1 MMIGRCGTLA
11 MAFACFGAA
20 FLDTGCVAIP
30 MGKETFTHTDTI
42 YETASS
48 PCRSDVVSVTPQCVQ
63 RGEVAIAKIGLEVQE
78 EYERYSHQETVTVHK
93 RKKLAVG
100 ILPGFASIAI
110 NPSDGILAP
119 EMELNPND
127 TKDIYQ
133 SRQRWLAAEFLMPF
147 SFGVLNGFTTF
158 CSLFCGHFEE
168 YETFPV
174 TREWAGPYWDRLQ
187 RFPKSDQ
194 AKIGMFGASTE
205 TARAVKRGSSLGLVG
220 VHKYFKLKIDPMQRS
235 VSVPAGTSTQ
245 CKSMAAIG
253 PYMTQFEI
261 PALGHKNWKQV
272 PRGDTQATFD
282 LPKVSRDCTVEAV
295 VTFQAAPTAS
305 GTPSD
310 LTRQALAKVANREWR
325 FDLVLKGTGTQPP
338 PRQPIVPIR
347 PQPPPKPLY
356 EIESIEPLGDGQY
369 VVRAKIIDKSKT
381 FDIGRMLEPEV
392 KRKIREDFSATHLGV
407 PVHEIRRHLN
417 CLGIGK
423 RGIISQDDKI
433 GSCLFAEFLNILTQ
447 LFFFDTVQEISV
459 IKHSFG
465 RIAAR
470 ILHIGGK
477 GQDDRY
483 KDQTGN
489 KSDPSA
495 YEADLCIFFV
505 SHSAPPIRIRMDAMT
520 AITPPTAVIVAAMA
534 IQSFLKESGATP

>member
-1 MMIGRCGTLA
+1 MSVKFNRQFPMMIGRCGTLA

-407 PVHEIRRHLN
+407 PVHEIRENVQWKTEKSGSMLIFTGWAFSVRPVEDGWSYDSETRRGWIRLRVTGGMPAEDAKRWARDNISAIVSEKNVVLEAGKAPPPDATYRSLN
-417 CLGIGK
+417 ELYENG
-423 RGIISQDDKI
+423 
-433 GSCLFAEFLNILTQ
+433 ILTVEFQ
-447 LFFFDTVQEISV
+447 AEQ
-459 IKHSFG
+459 
-465 RIAAR
+465 
-470 ILHIGGK
+470 
-477 GQDDRY
+477 
-483 KDQTGN
+483 
-489 KSDPSA
+489 
-495 YEADLCIFFV
+495 
-505 SHSAPPIRIRMDAMT
+505 
-520 AITPPTAVIVAAMA
+520 
-534 IQSFLKESGATP
+534 